1 LGKRSPVLSWNF
13 LAFEHNA
20 YEIPVAAR
28 MARQLGVNH
37 FRVVNPFDV
46 TWDDPQIRP
55 AAVKGDV
62 QRLDWLSM
70 TNLPK
75 NWNPFPE
82 SVEAGTIANAFES
95 SWSEHATAEVPPATG
110 HTCHWLYKNI
120 VMDATGRIMPCC
132 GAPKPDANL
141 VFGTVDGNGGDPF
154 NSQKYRDARSFFST
168 GAPAGGDAPYCTR
181 CEWDQTTVNI
191 GGPEIRR
198 YFRAADAGFFDRRSL
213 RLLSDW

>member
-1 LGKRSPVLSWNF
+1 
-13 LAFEHNA
+13 
-20 YEIPVAAR
+20 
-28 MARQLGVNH
+28 
-37 FRVVNPFDV
+37 
-46 TWDDPQIRP
+46 
-55 AAVKGDV
+55 
-62 QRLDWLSM
+62 
-70 TNLPK
+70 
-75 NWNPFPE
+75 
-82 SVEAGTIANAFES
+82 VEAGTIANAFES
-95 SWSEHATAEVPPATG
+95 SWSEHATAEVPPSAG
-110 HTCHWLYKNI
+110 HTCHWLYKNV

-141 VFGTVDGNGGDPF
+141 VFATVDGNGGDPF
-154 NSQKYRDARSFFST
+154 NSEKYRDARSFFSM